1 MAVRNFYVEADID
14 GRQTMLGGGP
24 RNKEDGMKVCIYQR
38 VDGGISDPVKIVCRE
53 RYGLLTTEI
62 FDPDGKLIYSFT
74 SVR

>member
-38 VDGGISDPVKIVCRE
+38 VDGAISDPIKIICTEHDGV
-53 RYGLLTTEI
+53 LTTEI
-62 FDPDGKLIYSFT
+62 FDPKGKKIYSF
-74 SVR
+74 SSPR